1 MEINYFASPIG
12 CIEFRIE
19 QQEITSVRIVTEEKE
34 THPISETALLFV
46 TQMREYFDGKRRDF
60 DLPIRAR
67 GTVFQEV
74 VWDAL
79 LRIPYGESI
88 SYQQLAKNI
97 NLEKASRAVGNANGK
112 NPICILIPCH
122 RVVRA
127 NGEIGGYAYGAEVK
141 KFLLDLEKQNVSYRN
156 VSK

>member
-19 QQEITSVRIVTEEKE
+19 KQEITSVRIVTEEKE
-34 THPISETALLFV
+34 THLISETALLFV

-60 DLPIRAR
+60 DLPIRMQ
-67 GTVFQEV
+67 GTTFQQN

-88 SYQQLAKNI
+88 SYQQLAANI
-97 NLEKASRAVGNANGK
+97 NQEKASRAVGNANGK

-127 NGEIGGYAYGAEVK
+127 NGEIGGYAYGVEVK
-141 KFLLDLEKQNVSYRN
+141 KFLLELEKQNTTTKN